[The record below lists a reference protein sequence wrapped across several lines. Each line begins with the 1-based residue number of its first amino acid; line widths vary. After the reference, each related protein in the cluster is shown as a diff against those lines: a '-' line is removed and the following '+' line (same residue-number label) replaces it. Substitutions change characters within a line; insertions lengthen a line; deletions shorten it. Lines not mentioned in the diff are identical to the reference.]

1 MQELTFNIDDRR
13 ELKPPTSVE
22 NFHLTF
28 GNQPDADLPGTNW
41 VQGRQNADSLRQVF
55 VNIKQGS
62 NNMPYDVTGFVLQF
76 AGRTAVHS
84 DGRSYRI
91 IDNSSVVIDGANG
104 RLRFTFPAAAF
115 AVAGTYKQAYFRLI
129 READYKCVATLEFDL
144 SVLQDFV
151 FSDIIPSDW
160 VDPFNDVRKQLQLSL
175 SDFQAQSQSDLAD
188 TKKQLQAMFD
198 QASQRVNDTVEQM
211 TSLGATV
218 KEGLQTAQTALEA
231 LQLKIQQDGLFT
243 QDAALQLQNDLR
255 KLTTALYPTV
265 ADMVKD
271 NDLKIGRLVRT
282 LGFYAPNDG
291 GGDMYRVVDQS
302 SDGAVPL
309 SNGLYAQKL
318 HSGDANYYDEVT
330 VRQERIN
337 HTDVY
342 IATIPQYDNHGN
354 LIMPYMAKNGTD
366 VSYDEQGKVIHVPAP
381 DGRDLTPTEYARA
394 ENTTLTLNGDASVL
408 VNGQY
413 PNTNIIGNGKVIN
426 KRAYKQAMPDNYK
439 YVAIMADRSVREY
452 PGELTTAQ
460 QMIDD
465 GVQQAWLVYWPLL
478 KDREIVDFT
487 GFTSNEGPEKVTNEN
502 VRLGIGVKADKTLT
516 IVATDGRSLQNRG
529 LTSAQLAQVLK
540 DEGCINAWHMDGGG
554 STSMTYKGTKVNRN
568 IDNGG
573 TTDRHIPYTLNVKRP
588 DAGGAIA
595 NAYSQIGAATQAVTR
610 KIGGDL
616 AKIQQG
622 TTPWLGQFKAASDD
636 ALDQWIK
643 TDLINQMKRY
653 GFNSGMRAYGRVT
666 TTWGSTVSAMVN
678 RPRPTDWILEADFT
692 GSYANGTITMRSIN
706 AVDLSR
712 GVRREYHNGE
722 LTPWQVFGMATPIDL
737 STLTIDQSQN
747 IENPLILRAGFTVTI
762 DFKITPTVT
771 GTWIKL
777 IEGLP
782 RNNHY
787 ARPTDYFGINNATAG
802 RSRAYVD
809 EHGWLLYKVYE
820 LDTFD
825 VHLVYVTID

>member
-1 MQELTFNIDDRR
+1 MAQTLNYTIGADRR
-13 ELKPPTSVE
+13 AFVKDIQ
-22 NFHLTF
+22 NFKIDF
-28 GNQPDADLPGTNW
+28 ADDNNNW
-41 VQGRQNADSLRQVF
+41 VQARQFERGMRQVF
-55 VNIKQGS
+55 VNILNEDHTPFDMTGCNVWFEGLLPENAKG
-62 NNMPYDVTGFVLQF
+62 DFRVIDDTGFVPIDLQNGQF
-76 AGRTAVHS
+76 RFDLPGHAFTVAG
-84 DGRSYRI
+84 SYRQAFFRI
-91 IDNSSVVIDGANG
+91 VKNGQSV
-104 RLRFTFPAAAF
+104 T
-115 AVAGTYKQAYFRLI
+115 
-129 READYKCVATLEFDL
+129 TLEFDL
-144 SVLQDFV
+144 QVLADKVIGGLVPRTYISPLEQILEEVEADFAEHTKK
-151 FSDIIPSDW
+151 FDDINADFKAKVTSLFD
-160 VDPFNDVRKQLQLSL
+160 QLS
-175 SDFQAQSQSDLAD
+175 
-188 TKKQLQAMFD
+188 KQGTETANMLT
-198 QASQRVNDTVEQM
+198 TVQ
-211 TSLGATV
+211 TRLG
-218 KEGLQTAQTALEA
+218 EIEE
-231 LQLKIQQDGLFT
+231 KIKAEGLFT
-243 QDAALQLQNDLR
+243 QAEAEKLQNDLR
-255 KLTTALYPTV
+255 KVATAVYPTV
-265 ADMVKD
+265 ADMAKD
-271 NDLKIGRLVRT
+271 KDLQVGRLAQT
-282 LGFYAPNDG
+282 LGYYAPNDG
-291 GGDMYRVVDQS
+291 GGNMYRVVEES
-302 SDGAVPL
+302 EEGNL
-309 SNGLYAQKL
+309 SLVNGLYAQKL
-318 HSGDANYYDEVT
+318 SSGDSNYYDEVT
-330 VRQERIN
+330 VRQERVN

-342 IATIPQYDNHGN
+342 IATIPPYDSHGE

-413 PNTNIIGNGKVIN
+413 PDSNIIGNGKVIN

-487 GFTSNEGPEKVTNEN
+487 GFISNEGPEKVTNEN
-502 VRLGIGVKADKTLT
+502 VRLGIGVKADKTLI

-622 TTPWLGQFKAASDD
+622 TTPWLGQFVAASDD
-636 ALDQWIK
+636 ALDQWLK
-643 TDLINQMKRY
+643 TDLITQMKRY
-653 GFNSGMRAYGRVT
+653 GLTSGMRAYGRVT

-678 RPRPTDWILEADFT
+678 RPRPTDWLLEVDFT
-692 GSYANGTITMRSIN
+692 GAYANGTITMRSIN

-747 IENPLILRAGFTVTI
+747 IEDPLILRAGFTVTI

-787 ARPTDYFGINNATAG
+787 ARPTDYFGTNNATTG

-825 VHLVYVTID
+825 VHLVYITID

>member
-1 MQELTFNIDDRR
+1 MVSHNNDRKYYRIAIDTAKEGDEIFNLTEYFKARVGDRNYGLQMTWYEQGSLKNVKGLKPYIRGNVGHYSIGDNGEIIMAPDAAVVSYVGDPSDTDVAGRVVYRFPEQMFPQEGIFYGFIGLIDD
-13 ELKPPTSVE
+13 
-22 NFHLTF
+22 
-28 GNQPDADLPGTNW
+28 
-41 VQGRQNADSLRQVF
+41 
-55 VNIKQGS
+55 
-62 NNMPYDVTGFVLQF
+62 
-76 AGRTAVHS
+76 S
-84 DGRSYRI
+84 DGDQRLSGVNVWFKVLGGVAYMGKASAYY
-91 IDNSSVVIDGANG
+91 IDEMDKLIHNSEEQIRQLLDQGQKDVDA
-104 RLRFTFPAAAF
+104 
-115 AVAGTYKQAYFRLI
+115 KQAALQAI
-129 READYKCVATLEFDL
+129 VDDYKA
-144 SVLQDFV
+144 
-151 FSDIIPSDW
+151 
-160 VDPFNDVRKQLQLSL
+160 KM
-175 SDFQAQSQSDLAD
+175 SDLIDRLNAQGQ
-188 TKKQLQAMFD
+188 TANSMM
-198 QASQRVNDTVEQM
+198 E
-211 TSLGATV
+211 TV
-218 KEGLQTAQTALEA
+218 KAGLSALET
-231 LQLKIQQDGLFT
+231 KIQQDGLFT
-243 QDAALQLQNDLR
+243 QAEAEKLQNDLR
-255 KLTTALYPTV
+255 KLATAVYPTV
-265 ADMVKD
+265 ADMAKD
-271 NDLKIGRLVRT
+271 KELQVGRLAQT
-282 LGFYAPNDG
+282 LGYYAPNDG
-291 GGDMYRVVDQS
+291 GGNTYRVVEE
-302 SDGAVPL
+302 SDEGNVPL
-309 SNGLYAQKL
+309 VNGLYAQKL
-318 HSGDANYYDEVT
+318 NSGDSNYYDEVT
-330 VRQERIN
+330 VRQERVN

-342 IATIPQYDNHGN
+342 IATIPPYDNHGN

-413 PNTNIIGNGKVIN
+413 PNSNIIGNGKIIN
-426 KRAYKQAMPDNYK
+426 QRAYKQAMPDNYK
-439 YVAIMADRSVREY
+439 YVAILADRSVREY

-502 VRLGIGVKADKTLT
+502 VRLGIGVKADKTLI

-529 LTSAQLAQVLK
+529 ITSAQLAQVLK
-540 DEGCINAWHMDGGG
+540 DEGCINGWHMDGGG

-595 NAYSQIGAATQAVTR
+595 NAYSQIGVATQAVTR

-622 TTPWLGQFKAASDD
+622 TTPWLGQFVASSDD
-636 ALDQWIK
+636 DLDQWLK
-643 TDLINQMKRY
+643 TELIVQMKRY
-653 GFNSGMRAYGRVT
+653 GLNSGMRAYGRIT

-678 RPRPTDWILEADFT
+678 RPRPTDWLLEVDFT

-747 IENPLILRAGFTVTI
+747 IEDPLILRAGFTVTI

-771 GTWIKL
+771 GTWTKL
-777 IEGLP
+777 IQGLP
-782 RNNHY
+782 RNNHD
-787 ARPTDYFGINNATAG
+787 ARPTDYFGTKYDLTA

-809 EHGWLLYKVYE
+809 EHGWLLYKAYG
-820 LDTFD
+820 LDMFD
-825 VHLVYVTID
+825 VHLVYVTTD